1 MPLTRIFSEGIMN
14 YNHNAV
20 ISHTMYPV
28 QVGKRNAY
36 HQAGHAA
43 AIYLGNQHKQ
53 LPAVHFQ
60 VIIKPQEHDSGQPSR
75 TMRLSHRY
83 AAKVEGGRLI
93 QNLPLSFA
101 EAARYLSQSEQE
113 QYRCAFEADVINLL
127 AGPLA
132 EAKYVALRDDE
143 VFNANLVYLGAL
155 KFYGGNATL
164 DIITE
169 YMECFIPDRTERKQK
184 LAELFLAA
192 YSFVNKRSSWSAIT
206 TLAEFILDANKVEP
220 KGIIPCEDLIALLE
234 SRYVPETGQFSAPKS
249 EFFATL
255 FEY

>member
-1 MPLTRIFSEGIMN
+1 MN
-14 YNHNAV
+14 YDRKAN
-20 ISHTMYPV
+20 ISHTTCLI

-60 VIIKPQEHDSGQPSR
+60 VTIKPQERDSGQPSR
-75 TMRLSHRY
+75 TMRLSRQY

-93 QNLPLSFA
+93 QNLPMSFV
-101 EAARYLSQSEQE
+101 EAAQYLSQPEQE

-155 KFYGGNATL
+155 KFYGGGATL

-192 YSFVNKRSSWSAIT
+192 YSFVNKRSSWSAII

-220 KGIIPCEDLIALLE
+220 KSIISCEDLIALLE
-234 SRYVPETGQFSAPKS
+234 SRYVPATGQFSAPKS